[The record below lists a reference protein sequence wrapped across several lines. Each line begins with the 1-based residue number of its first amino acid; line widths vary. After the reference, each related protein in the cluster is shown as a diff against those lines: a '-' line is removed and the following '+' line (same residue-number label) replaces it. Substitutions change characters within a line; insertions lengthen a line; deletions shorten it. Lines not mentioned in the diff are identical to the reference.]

1 MPTRVSRRRWLQGS
15 AALAAAASPLAR
27 AAQGRTALTVSYT
40 ATPEFGAV
48 FIAKERGLFEQQ
60 GLDVTLQ
67 LIPVAPNA
75 PPALMSNSVQIAGT
89 TPSVLLQAIDSGLD
103 LVGVAGGGT
112 FDTRQAA
119 PIGLVARTGVNVV
132 QPSDLVGKR
141 VAVPGL
147 GAAIHLLARKWLMD
161 GGVDTR
167 KVTFV
172 EIPIPQMADVLKGGS
187 VDVVAVPE
195 PFVSR
200 MVQAQIGTA
209 VPAFSKVITDGV
221 STVLFASTRAW
232 ATSHGREVQAFRTAT
247 QQAVAWAVAN
257 RDAAMDE
264 IGKYF
269 KVPPA
274 LLKATPFPHF
284 APELREEQLRF
295 WVDTMR
301 TQEMLRRQTVLA
313 SSILR

>member
-1 MPTRVSRRRWLQGS
+1 MHTRLSRRQWLQGS
-15 AALAAAASPLAR
+15 AALAASASPLAR
-27 AAQGRTALTVSYT
+27 AAQERAKLTVSYT
-40 ATPEFGAV
+40 ATPEFGSV

-67 LIPVAPNA
+67 LIPVAPNV
-75 PPALMSNSVQIAGT
+75 PATLMSNSIQIGGT

-112 FDTRQAA
+112 FDKRQAA
-119 PIGLVARTGVNVV
+119 PIGLVVRPGVNVV
-132 QPSDLVGKR
+132 QPADLVGRR

-147 GAAIHLLARKWLMD
+147 GAAIHVLTRKWLMD
-161 GGVDTR
+161 GGIDPR

-172 EIPIPQMADVLKGGS
+172 ETPIPQMTDVLKGGT

-195 PFVSR
+195 PFISR

-209 VPAFSKVITDGV
+209 VPAFSKVIVGGV
-221 STVLFASTRAW
+221 STVLYAATRAW

-257 RDAAMDE
+257 HDAAMDE

-269 KVPPA
+269 KLPPA
-274 LLKATPFPHF
+274 LLKATPFPNF
-284 APELREEQLRF
+284 TPELREEQLRF

-301 TQEMLRRQTVLA
+301 AQDMLRRQTVLA